1 MDGIREGR
9 NVQMDGGK
17 IEGWVDRMMNI
28 AKEDRRIEEYIL
40 GKEDIRM
47 G

>member
-1 MDGIREGR
+1 
-9 NVQMDGGK
+9 MDGGK
-17 IEGWVDRMMNI
+17 IEGWVDRIMNI

-40 GKEDIRM
+40 GKKDIRM

>member
-1 MDGIREGR
+1 
-9 NVQMDGGK
+9 MDGGK

-28 AKEDRRIEEYIL
+28 VKEDRRIEEYIL
-40 GKEDIRM
+40 EKEDIRM